1 MESKLIKHAYK
12 TYKIAPLSSWI
23 LGLTTGILMSAVI
36 ALDLLVPCLS
46 VLTFPFLILPMVFSA
61 TFQHIIFKTNGQL
74 TVGSSVRSFGLYY
87 RREFNSSFGFLFS
100 LLKSII
106 LFFTVEMLVSFVLS
120 YILQTTNPA
129 FSESVENLYVTLESG
144 DLTLENLNEILYAH
158 GDVLFNYMCSVLFPA
173 IFLAIL
179 FLIYNLSRNSLM
191 IYYRLN
197 LKGVNGRFVAMVYR
211 DTVRRNRMRM
221 LGDYFKLNWPLYLL
235 LVAGF
240 VGGILG
246 GYFWK
251 KDLITMLSL
260 GLLGGTFL
268 SSFFLPFYFG
278 NQEALFDF
286 YANEINISS
295 NNVTKYMLMSLQS
308 NIDLSVEE
316 KERLEKALNDM
327 QDPLEDHK
335 PDDNKKDPDGP
346 Q

>member
-1 MESKLIKHAYK
+1 MESKLTKHAYN

-23 LGLTTGILMSAVI
+23 LGLTTGILMSAII

-46 VLTFPFLILPMVFSA
+46 VVTFPLLVLPMIFSA
-61 TFQHIIFKTNGQL
+61 TLQHVIFKTNGQL
-74 TVGSSVRSFGLYY
+74 TVRSSLRSFGLYF
-87 RREFNSSFGFLFS
+87 RREFNSSFSFLFS

-106 LFFTVEMLVSFVLS
+106 LFFAVEMTISFVLS
-120 YILQTTNPA
+120 YVLQTLNPA
-129 FSESVENLYVTLESG
+129 FSTAVEEFYAMLEGG
-144 DLTLENLNEILYAH
+144 DLTIENVNNILYAN
-158 GDVLFNYMCSVLFPA
+158 GDVLFNYMSSVLFPSV
-173 IFLAIL
+173 FLAII
-179 FLIYNLSRNSLM
+179 FLIYNLSRNSIM

-211 DTVRRNRMRM
+211 DVLRRKRMKM
-221 LGDYFKLNWPLYLL
+221 LGDYLSLNWPLYVL
-235 LVAGF
+235 LVVGF

-251 KDLITMLSL
+251 KDLLTMLAL
-260 GLLGGTFL
+260 GLLGGSLL

-286 YANEINISS
+286 YANEIGVSS

-308 NIDLSVEE
+308 NIDLSIEE
-316 KERLEKALNDM
+316 KERLEKAIEDM
-327 QDPLEDHK
+327 KDPLEDHK

>member
-36 ALDLLVPCLS
+36 ALDLLLPFLS
-46 VLTFPFLILPMVFSA
+46 VVTFPLLVLPMIFSA

-74 TVGSSVRSFGLYY
+74 TVRSSIRSFALYF

-106 LFFTVEMLVSFVLS
+106 LFFVVEMSISLVLS

-129 FSESVENLYVTLESG
+129 FTESVENFYTMLEAG
-144 DLTLENLNEILYAH
+144 DISLDNLNSVLYAN
-158 GDVLFNYMCSVLFPA
+158 GNVLFNYMASVLFPSV
-173 IFLAIL
+173 FLAVL

-221 LGDYFKLNWPLYLL
+221 LGDYLKLNWPLYLL
-235 LVAGF
+235 LVVGF

-251 KDLITMLSL
+251 KDLLTMLSL
-260 GLLGGTFL
+260 GLLGGSFS
-268 SSFFLPFYFG
+268 SSFFLPFYFA

-286 YANEINISS
+286 YAMEINISS
-295 NNVTKYMLMSLQS
+295 NNVTKFMLMSLQS
-308 NIDLSVEE
+308 NIDLSIEE
-316 KERLEKALNDM
+316 KERLQKAIEDM

-335 PDDNKKDPDGP
+335 TDDNKKDPDGP